1 MNSAGFTAKGQAVF
15 VAFLLYILPMA
26 ILAEDTVGANLVEV
40 ENLDSGPYLHRVSV
54 QIGNRVEHLLLN
66 PNPDLNDL
74 TMINSA
80 GEAISQPVI
89 AYMGIV
95 ESLPASWAR
104 VVIDGS
110 YLAGTINIAGE
121 NLHLSSEISS
131 DNSTLESAEP
141 VVMLP
146 ALTPPPQTE
155 RLTIRNVTPEEIL
168 IPVDNEFS
176 DTRGVVTRV
185 AQIGV
190 VIDSLYN
197 EAIGGRG
204 LNNAIATMNSVDG
217 LYRDRFGLALK
228 VEALV
233 LVTDDESLALQGNG
247 IEQNLNLFRDYRIAS
262 ELLPSDL
269 DLVHLFTG
277 INVNDNA
284 IGLAFSGAACRT
296 DGYDVSMSRPFLFPV
311 TLTAHEIGH
320 NLGAMHDDET
330 QLCRAISDRLM
341 FSEINFETT
350 QQFSS
355 CSADAINTRLLQS
368 ACYTDAI
375 DISLDLTQL
384 ESNQLIATVTNLDE
398 TRAFPSAELHID
410 LENATIAE
418 APASCELEDNSK
430 LTCAVP
436 ATFASETQEL
446 AIKLRLDRAD
456 ERTVTMQLESQG
468 FLDLNLANNNVELII
483 PGDPE
488 PVVSEPGLG
497 NQGLGDSGEITAEG
511 AQGPDEIIADDQ
523 SIVSNLPDT
532 NVPATGA
539 SSGGGSFGS
548 LWMLLLLFVR
558 RIPFTRAHLSPAQ
571 FPSRGIRNVSQAKI
585 LQLS

>member
-1 MNSAGFTAKGQAVF
+1 MVKGLAVF
-15 VAFLLYILPMA
+15 VAFLLHILPPA
-26 ILAEDTVGANLVEV
+26 ILAEDTVGANLILVED
-40 ENLDSGPYLHRVSV
+40 LDSGPYLHRVSV

-66 PNPDLNDL
+66 PNPDLNQL
-74 TMINSA
+74 TMYNSA
-80 GEAISQPVI
+80 GEVMEQPAI

-104 VVIDGS
+104 MVIDGN

-121 NLHLSSEISS
+121 NLHVSSEVPS
-131 DNSTLESAEP
+131 DSNALDDPENAKP

-146 ALTPPPQTE
+146 ALIPPPA
-155 RLTIRNVTPEEIL
+155 RDRSIRNLAPEEIL
-168 IPVDNEFS
+168 IPINNEFS
-176 DTRGVVTRV
+176 DTRGIVTRV
-185 AQIGV
+185 AQIGI

-204 LNNAIATMNSVDG
+204 VNNAIAAINSVDG

-228 VEALV
+228 ADALV
-233 LVTDDESLALQGNG
+233 LVTDEESLVLEGNG

-262 ELLPSDL
+262 ELLPADL

-277 INVNDNA
+277 INVDDNA

-296 DGYDVSMSRPFLFPV
+296 DGYDVSLSRPFLFPV
-311 TLTAHEIGH
+311 TLAAHEIGH

-330 QLCRAISDRLM
+330 QLCRAISDHLM

-355 CSADAINTRLLQS
+355 CSVDAINNQLLQS

-398 TRAFPSAELHID
+398 TRAFPSAELNID
-410 LENATIAE
+410 LQNATIAE
-418 APASCELEDNSK
+418 APASCELEGNNN

-436 ATFASETQEL
+436 ATFAGESREL

-456 ERTVTMQLESQG
+456 ERTVNMRLESEG
-468 FLDLNLANNNVELII
+468 FFDLNQTNNNVELII

-488 PVVSEPGLG
+488 PEQQPEPDLESGPEPIVSDAGVISG
-497 NQGLGDSGEITAEG
+497 GEITTQG
-511 AQGPDEIIADDQ
+511 AQGADEIVADDQ
-523 SIVSNLPDT
+523 PVISSLPGSNS
-532 NVPATGA
+532 PATGA
-539 SSGGGSFGS
+539 SSGGGSFVP
-548 LWMLLLLFVR
+548 LWLLLLLLLPR
-558 RIPFTRAHLSPAQ
+558 RRSTDH
-571 FPSRGIRNVSQAKI
+571 
-585 LQLS
+585 